1 MMITIIIY
9 IYIYTD
15 ININTILSLKC
26 LTGTRQAYKLLSLT
40 LFTLSGRIL
49 GLLGAVAVGPGAA
62 VAVGAV

>member
-1 MMITIIIY
+1 M
-9 IYIYTD
+9 
-15 ININTILSLKC
+15 NTTLSLKY

-49 GLLGAVAVGPGAA
+49 GLLGAVGPVGAGAA